1 MMAAWVRFGFSA
13 FFAAVGVFAFISGAV
28 GAFRL
33 DYVLSRM
40 HATALADTVGIGAI
54 AISASIAA
62 GVDFVTLKLLF
73 SAAAMVLTSPV
84 STHMLAE
91 LEYRTGDELYK
102 HVKFKVGKKWE
113 RLK

>member
-28 GAFRL
+28 
-33 DYVLSRM
+33 
-40 HATALADTVGIGAI
+40 TVGIGAI